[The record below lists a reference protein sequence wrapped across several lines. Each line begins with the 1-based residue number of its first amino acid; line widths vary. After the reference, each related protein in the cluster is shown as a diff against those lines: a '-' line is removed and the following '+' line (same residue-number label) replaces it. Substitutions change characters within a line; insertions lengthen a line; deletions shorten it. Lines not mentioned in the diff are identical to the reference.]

1 MNTEKIINSTKTL
14 LKDYFESNN
23 LRVVVEFFEGK
34 EEIKQ
39 IIISKSDD
47 NDLKKVTEREESIL
61 KEVNVETEIAEIFHQ
76 LGVPAHIKGYHYL
89 RAAIMMGYENVEVLN
104 AITKVLYPEVAK
116 KYQTTPSRVERA
128 IRHSIEVAW
137 AKGNKEKIDEI
148 FGYTVD
154 ESKGKPTNSEFIA
167 MIVDNLRMKHQ
178 R

>member
-1 MNTEKIINSTKTL
+1 MNTEKIINTTKTL
-14 LKDYFESNN
+14 LKDYFESKN

-47 NDLKKVTEREESIL
+47 NELKKVTTREESIV
-61 KEVNVETEIAEIFHQ
+61 KEANIEAEIVEIFHQ
-76 LGVPAHIKGYHYL
+76 LCVPSHIKGNHYL
-89 RAAIMMGYENVEVLN
+89 REAIMMGYENVEVLN

-137 AKGNKEKIDEI
+137 TKGNKEKIDEI

-154 ESKGKPTNSEFIA
+154 ETKGKPTNSEFIA